1 LSKTKEKED
10 NMEITTE
17 KCGTITVSV
26 YKNTEDDYVFFIKED
41 NTSLSD
47 ISNILEKALITY

>member
-1 LSKTKEKED
+1 
-10 NMEITTE
+10 MEITTE

-26 YKNTEDDYVFFIKED
+26 YKNTEYDYVFFIKED